1 MTPEDVELA
10 AGLKKIYE
18 LMPGVAFDFIMGT
31 LSPEKEHEFGQIL
44 ITLGEILSRR
54 AEGRSLSEQAVDH
67 DAENSLAKR
76 VDDLSEQ
83 PRKASADDS
92 EPA

>member
-10 AGLKKIYE
+10 AGLKKISE
-18 LMPGVAFDFIMGT
+18 LMPGVAFDFVMST
-31 LSPEKEHEFGQIL
+31 LTPEKEHEFGQIL

-54 AEGRSLSEQAVDH
+54 AEERRRSERPVGHGAG
-67 DAENSLAKR
+67 NSLAER
-76 VDDLSEQ
+76 VDDLSKQ

-92 EPA
+92 EPR

>member
-10 AGLKKIYE
+10 AGLKKISE
-18 LMPGVAFDFIMGT
+18 LMPGVAFDFVMGT

-54 AEGRSLSEQAVDH
+54 AEERRRSEQPVGHGAG
-67 DAENSLAKR
+67 NSLAKR
-76 VDDLSEQ
+76 VDDLPKQ

-92 EPA
+92 EPR